1 MKTIS
6 WRQHALGA
14 FGLALLLWGSAMALV
29 VAPPDRHMGD
39 VSRIISIHV
48 PCAWVGLLVYT
59 IAFGLAIASLWSGSG
74 RRDAALT
81 ASLETGLVLNV
92 LMLITGMLFAR
103 PTWGI
108 WWTWDPR
115 LTTTLLAFV
124 LFAGVLAMRSFLD
137 EPRRRATWTA
147 VATIVAWVDVPLIY
161 FCVRWMRS
169 MHQVQS
175 SPETIDSEIYW
186 PMRINAFAV
195 LFLALWFIALRTRV
209 ERLRE
214 EVDEVPA
221 PAPVAAAV

>member
-1 MKTIS
+1 MKPIT
-6 WRQHALGA
+6 WQHALGA
-14 FGLALLLWGSAMALV
+14 LGLGLLVWGSAQALL

-59 IAFGLAIASLWSGSG
+59 IAMVLAVGSLWSGRS
-74 RRDAALT
+74 RWDAALT
-81 ASLETGLVLNV
+81 ATIETGLVLTA
-92 LMLITGMLFAR
+92 LMLLTGMLFAR
-103 PTWGI
+103 PTWGV
-108 WWTWDPR
+108 WWTWDIR

-124 LFAGVLAMRSFLD
+124 LFAGVLVMRSFLD

-147 VATIVAWVDVPLIY
+147 VATIIAWVDIPLVY

-169 MHQVQS
+169 IHQVQS
-175 SPETIDSEIYW
+175 SPDTIDAAIYW

-195 LFLALWFIALRTRV
+195 LFLALWFIVLRTRV

-214 EVDEVPA
+214 EVDEVAP
-221 PAPVAAAV
+221 PAPVVTAA